1 MPKNI
6 IIRVHF
12 KTFLSDGHKLFA
24 LLAFFF
30 CTFLLTKYLKDNKQ
44 FGDKFIFRLACVWCI
59 IALNHHNA
67 CYFVMMQ
74 AKDAQVL
81 SELATLGVFLRLIRV
96 LNVELLFLF
105 RLNLNNRV
113 SHNLLSKKCSE
124 QSKDC
129 T

>member
-1 MPKNI
+1 
-6 IIRVHF
+6 
-12 KTFLSDGHKLFA
+12 
-24 LLAFFF
+24 
-30 CTFLLTKYLKDNKQ
+30 
-44 FGDKFIFRLACVWCI
+44 
-59 IALNHHNA
+59 
-67 CYFVMMQ
+67 MMQ